1 MTDRQITQ
9 NVLAADGKALI
20 IAMDHGRTGGVTP
33 GIERPDEVFEQ
44 VFGAGADAL
53 MASYG
58 IIKHYQSYLA
68 GHVPTILRVDGG
80 ISLYQRDWLDYDDW
94 RLMYTVEDAL
104 RLGARGV
111 IVMTFIGSEAELETL
126 QITAEVSAA
135 AAPAGVTVL
144 SEALPV
150 ECERIPDPLD
160 ADAMAGAARLAFE
173 HGADIIKNYYTGSTE
188 NYRRVTESCPIPM
201 LIAGGIAADSARSV
215 LRSVKDAM
223 DGGARGVVMGRN
235 VWQHPDPAGMTRA
248 LAKIIHESASVD
260 EAIAEVAER
269 SSEA

>member
-1 MTDRQITQ
+1 MIDTRNLRNIM
-9 NVLAADGKALI
+9 AEDGKALV

-44 VFGAGADAL
+44 VFGSGADAL

-58 IIKHYQSYLA
+58 ILKHYRPYLA

-94 RLMYTVEDAL
+94 RLMYSVDDAL
-104 RLGARGV
+104 MLGARGV
-111 IVMTFIGSEAELETL
+111 IVMTFIGSEAELDTL
-126 QITAEVSAA
+126 HITAEVSAA
-135 AAPAGVTVL
+135 ASRAGLVVL

-150 ECERIPDPLD
+150 KCDRIPDPLA

-173 HGADIIKNYYTGSTE
+173 HGADVIKNYYTGSVET
-188 NYRRVTESCPIPM
+188 YRTVADSCPIPM

-215 LRSVKDAM
+215 LQSVKDAM
-223 DGGARGVVMGRN
+223 DAGAKGVVMGRN
-235 VWQHPDPAGMTRA
+235 VWQHEDPAGMTRA
-248 LAKIIHESASVD
+248 LAKIIHDDASVD
-260 EAIAEVAER
+260 EAEAEVTER
-269 SSEA
+269 TKKA